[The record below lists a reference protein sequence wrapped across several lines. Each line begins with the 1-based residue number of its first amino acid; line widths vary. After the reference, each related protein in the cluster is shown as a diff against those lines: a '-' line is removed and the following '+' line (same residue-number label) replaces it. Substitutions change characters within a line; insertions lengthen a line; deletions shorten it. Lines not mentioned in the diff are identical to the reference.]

1 MKKIIYYFTGTGN
14 SLYAA
19 NKIAKTIGGAEL
31 VSVRCDVES
40 VSASDADLIGFV
52 CPVYE
57 WDVPGVFRE
66 FIKQLTINPNAYI
79 FMVATYIAILGKSF
93 ETVEKLL
100 EEKGAHLNY
109 GRAIHCVAS
118 QCIAYPPF
126 PPEKRKRYHH
136 PLVKAKDLMDDR
148 KEIRPGE

>member
-19 NKIAKTIGGAEL
+19 NKIAETIGGAEL
-31 VSVRCDVES
+31 VSVRCVVES

-66 FIKQLTINPNAYI
+66 FIK
-79 FMVATYIAILGKSF
+79 
-93 ETVEKLL
+93 
-100 EEKGAHLNY
+100 
-109 GRAIHCVAS
+109 
-118 QCIAYPPF
+118 
-126 PPEKRKRYHH
+126 
-136 PLVKAKDLMDDR
+136 
-148 KEIRPGE
+148 